1 MPKKRLAKD
10 VCTTV
15 CVNHARVQRAK
26 KCIYSED
33 KLNLLTEIFGAI
45 SDNTRVKILLALK
58 REELCVCDIAQVLGA
73 SISLVSHQLRI
84 LRGLRMVKYRNEG
97 RMVYYSLFDDHI
109 VELIEQGSR
118 HIEEER

>member
-1 MPKKRLAKD
+1 MAKKRPTKD

-15 CVNHARVQRAK
+15 CINRARVQRAK
-26 KCIYSED
+26 KRIYSED
-33 KLNLLTEIFGAI
+33 KLNLLTEVFAAI

-58 REELCVCDIAQVLGA
+58 DEELCVCDIAEVLGA

-109 VELIEQGSR
+109 VELIQQASR

>member
-1 MPKKRLAKD
+1 MPRKQSEKD

-15 CVNHARVQRAK
+15 CVNPVRVKSAK
-26 KCIYSED
+26 KRIYSED
-33 KLNLLTEIFGAI
+33 KLNLMTEVFAAI

-58 REELCVCDIAQVLGA
+58 EEELCVCDIAAVLGA

-109 VELIEQGSR
+109 VELITQAGS
-118 HIEEER
+118 HIEE

>member
-1 MPKKRLAKD
+1 MVRKRPAKD

-15 CVNHARVQRAK
+15 CINRARVQRAK
-26 KCIYSED
+26 KRIYSED
-33 KLNLLTEIFGAI
+33 KLNLLTEVFAAI

-58 REELCVCDIAQVLGA
+58 EEELCVCDIAQVLGA

-97 RMVYYSLFDDHI
+97 RMVYYSLFDEHI

-118 HIEEER
+118 HIEEVR